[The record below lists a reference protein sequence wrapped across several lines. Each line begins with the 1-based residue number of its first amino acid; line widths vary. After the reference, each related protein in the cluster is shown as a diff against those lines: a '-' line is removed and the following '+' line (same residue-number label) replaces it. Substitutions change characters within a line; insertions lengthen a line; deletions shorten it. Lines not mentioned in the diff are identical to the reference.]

1 MRNGGAPY
9 NNSNSIVHISHSS
22 SAGVVVSSAVAMD
35 IEEDDEYMQ
44 KSVECRKRLLLLALG
59 AVAIAAQEQEQQ
71 DDGEGPDIFWA
82 NDVVDH
88 RSNPRGR
95 RRVFDSQGAYD
106 NIMRDHLGPDPL
118 FGADVLL
125 FFRMS
130 RERIE
135 VIIQSLGNSGNSFY
149 GTFRSDRHGK
159 RGASI
164 EAKVLIAIR
173 TLAYGVASY
182 CFCDYFSMSKT
193 SALDCCRMFNKNI
206 PKIFGDEY
214 MRVPTAA
221 DLGAVV
227 ALHKRV
233 HGVDGMLGSL
243 DCMHT
248 YWKNCPV
255 AWQQSFKGKQ
265 SGPTIVLEA
274 VADHCLWFWHTS
286 YGYSGAMN
294 DLNILNQ
301 SPLLRKMTDGSF
313 SATEREALVVPFSII
328 GRQFDKMFML
338 VDGIYPK
345 YSRFVRGYKAP
356 ILPEEKRFTKWQEG
370 ARKDIERAFGVLQA
384 KWKAVAN
391 PIHLIDLKAIA
402 NMMATCIVLH
412 NMCVSDRVMG
422 DVHARYRPSSGVAQ
436 EKASDVEDLPTAQV
450 PPPPTGVHVVPA
462 ATGID
467 SFDARLARTIA
478 DREEWKA
485 LKNHEEWSRLQAAL
499 IQFKGSSGNSNH

>member
-1 MRNGGAPY
+1 VARRT
-9 NNSNSIVHISHSS
+9 SIDSITTTTISTW
-22 SAGVVVSSAVAMD
+22 VVASVVAME
-35 IEEDDEYMQ
+35 IEDDDEYMQ
-44 KSVECRKRLLLLALG
+44 QSVECRKRLLLLALG
-59 AVAIAAQEQEQQ
+59 AVAIAAQEEDQQQ
-71 DDGEGPDIFWA
+71 DGGEGPNIFWV
-82 NDVVDH
+82 NDVADH

-106 NIMRDHLGPDPL
+106 NIMRDHLGPDAL

-130 RERIE
+130 RARIE
-135 VIIQSLGNSGNSFY
+135 VIIQRIGNSGNPFY

-164 EAKVLIAIR
+164 EAKILIAIR

-193 SALDCCRMFNKNI
+193 SALDCCRMFNKII
-206 PKIFGDEY
+206 PQIFGDDY
-214 MRVPTAA
+214 MRIPSAG
-221 DLGAVV
+221 DLSAIV

-274 VADHCLWFWHTS
+274 VSDHCLWFWHMS

-313 SATEREALVVPFSII
+313 STLEKEARVVPFSIL
-328 GRQFDKMFML
+328 GQQFDKLFML

-345 YSRFVRGYKAP
+345 YARFVRGYKAP
-356 ILPEEKRFTKWQEG
+356 ILAEEKKFTKWQEG
-370 ARKDIERAFGVLQA
+370 ARKDVERAFGVLQA
-384 KWKAVAN
+384 KWKAIAN

-402 NMMATCIVLH
+402 NLMATCIVLH

-422 DVHARYRPSSGVAQ
+422 DVHARYRPSSGVDQ
-436 EKASDVEDLPTAQV
+436 EKASDVEDLPGQG
-450 PPPPTGVHVVPA
+450 PPPPPAGVSVVPA

-467 SFDARLARTIA
+467 SFDAQLARTIA

-485 LKNHEEWSRLQAAL
+485 LKNPEEWSRLQATL
-499 IQFKGSSGNSNH
+499 IRFKGSS